1 MKTAL
6 FVDFDN
12 IHSGLRKLDARI
24 AERFARQPMHWLQWL
39 MDSVPLPEPAG
50 ETPARRRILGRR
62 VYLNPQVFQNYR
74 TGFSHAGF
82 EISDCPPITYQ
93 GKTSTDIHMVLD
105 MVDALQHPAHYD
117 EFIIFSADADFTPV
131 LRKLRRWDRRT
142 TILAVGF
149 PSAAYRASADLLIDP
164 VIFIREALGFADFE
178 DTAGDLPPSEHN
190 DQEPEQP
197 ETPGIIL
204 VDTTET
210 PAPSGSEEGFDCSE
224 ITEWLRSEAT
234 RSDHPLACARLAAQ
248 LRRRYSG
255 ISTDWC
261 GHYSFRAFMDS
272 LPLEPL
278 VLDWSNAGGYL
289 LNPER
294 HAHSPQPASRE
305 QWGLDE
311 RTFATIRQIH
321 EATDVPLLSPPEFQV
336 LMQAIA
342 SDANSHAFQ
351 LNETAKR
358 VRDQCRDNG
367 HPISREEVNWVLRGL
382 MLCGHEFG
390 KGQDDV
396 PTLSYRL
403 VGNLINLCR
412 RAHLSLPDGTPAM
425 LHKWVSGQLG
435 QGAEERSRSSMGSRE
450 ETPASNE
457 GGDDAAQAGQPADHA
472 SSLPAT
478 DDSTATDDTSAA
490 AQAADD
496 SFQPE
501 QPQG

>member
-24 AERFARQPMHWLQWL
+24 AERFARQPLHWLQWL
-39 MDSVPLPEPAG
+39 MDNLALPDPSSEA
-50 ETPARRRILGRR
+50 PARRRILARH

-82 EISDCPPITYQ
+82 EITDCPPITYQ

-105 MVDALQHPAHYD
+105 MVDALQHSAHYD
-117 EFIIFSADADFTPV
+117 EFIMFSADADFTPV

-164 VIFIREALGFADFE
+164 VIFIREALGFSDFE
-178 DTAGDLPPSEHN
+178 DSAGDLPPSEHN
-190 DQEPEQP
+190 DHDNDSQDNPGVIIVEEQDSSSEP
-197 ETPGIIL
+197 L
-204 VDTTET
+204 DT
-210 PAPSGSEEGFDCSE
+210 DE
-224 ITEWLRSEAT
+224 ITTWLREEAARSE
-234 RSDHPLACARLAAQ
+234 HPLACARLAAQ
-248 LRRRYSG
+248 LRRRYPG
-255 ISTDWC
+255 ISADWG

-272 LPLEPL
+272 LALEPL

-289 LNPER
+289 YNPER

-321 EATDVPLLSPPEFQV
+321 EATDVPMLSPAEFLV

-342 SDANSHAFQ
+342 EDANSNTFQ

-358 VRDQCRDNG
+358 VRDKCRDSG
-367 HPISREEVNWVLRGL
+367 HAISREEVNWVLRGL

-403 VGNLINLCR
+403 VGNLISLSR
-412 RAHLSLPDGTPAM
+412 RAHLTLPDGTPAM

-435 QGAEERSRSSMGSRE
+435 QGQDERPRPNS
-450 ETPASNE
+450 
-457 GGDDAAQAGQPADHA
+457 DDENARDEAQ
-472 SSLPAT
+472 
-478 DDSTATDDTSAA
+478 DDSTAAA
-490 AQAADD
+490 AEPAQDSARLDDGADTQPIDEQADPGAAGN
-496 SFQPE
+496 SAEAE